1 MLGDARWLYFI
12 IAAFALGVGVRSFF
26 EVGLPEVAFVA
37 LVGLVVAWGGRG
49 VARGNPTPALFCG
62 LAIFALSLGMARMEI
77 ATWSESVPFFEEKL
91 DGKVTLEGLINREP
105 DERAVTTHLY
115 IKTDHGLVLAMTP
128 KGEEWSYGDRVSVVG
143 KLAKPESFET
153 DLGREFNY
161 RGYLLAKGVAYTIS
175 FAEVELLENNAGN
188 PALAL
193 ILESKRAFIS
203 KLEGLIPEP
212 EAGLSL
218 GLLLGVKRAMGDSL
232 EESFRRAGIIHIVVL
247 SGYNLA
253 LVSGFI
259 VLVLGALFGRRF
271 SAVIGIVGILA
282 FAVMVGLS
290 ATVVRASIMA
300 VLLLIMGLTGRVYL
314 VLRGLFVAGALMIIW
329 NPYSLAF
336 DVGFQLS
343 FLATLGL
350 IVVSPHLEERLRM
363 VPNKW
368 ISVREFLVATLAT
381 QLFVLPILLYQ
392 VGEFSVVAVLVNVLV
407 LPMVPAAMLLSFLT
421 GLAAFVFPPLASVLA
436 LLTYVSLTYIV
447 HLAEWFSSLPLAAF
461 VVPAFPFWLV
471 PVGYALIV
479 WCLWRLDREPDPL
492 KDWTIV
498 EVEEKT

>member
-12 IAAFALGVGVRSFF
+12 IAAFALGVLTRSFYHI
-26 EVGLPEVAFVA
+26 GLPEAVFVA
-37 LVGLVVAWGGRG
+37 LIGLVVAWGGRG
-49 VARGNPTPALFCG
+49 VASGNPAPALFRG
-62 LAIFALSLGMARMEI
+62 LIIFAFALGIVRLEI
-77 ATWSESVPFFEEKL
+77 ASWNEVLPYFENNLGEKVVI
-91 DGKVTLEGLINREP
+91 DGQIAREP
-105 DERAVTTHLY
+105 DERAINTHLY
-115 IKTDHGLVLAMTP
+115 VKTEHGWLLVITP
-128 KGEEWSYGDRVSVVG
+128 NGQEWNYGDRIRVTG
-143 KLAKPESFET
+143 KIDKPESFQT

-161 RGYLLAKGVAYTIS
+161 RGYLLARGVAYMTT
-175 FAEVELLENNAGN
+175 FAEVELLQADQGN
-188 PALAL
+188 LVISS
-193 ILESKRAFIS
+193 ILKAKHGFMGR
-203 KLEGLIPEP
+203 LERLIPEP

-218 GLLLGVKRAMGDSL
+218 GLLLGVKRALGEDL
-232 EESFRRAGIIHIVVL
+232 EEAFRRAGIIHIVVL

-253 LVSGFI
+253 IVSGFI
-259 VLVLGALFGRRF
+259 LLVLGALFGRRF

-300 VLLLIMGLTGRVYL
+300 VLLLILGLTGRVYL
-314 VLRGLFVAGALMIIW
+314 VLRGLFVAGALMILW

-350 IVVSPHLEERLRM
+350 IVVSPHLEERLRI

-368 ISVREFLVATLAT
+368 FSVREFLVATLAT

-421 GLAAFVFPPLASVLA
+421 GLAAFIFPPLASILA
-436 LLTYVSLTYIV
+436 LVTYVSLAYII
-447 HLAEWFSSLPLAAF
+447 HLAEWFSALPLAAF

-471 PVGYALIV
+471 PIGYALIA

-492 KDWTIV
+492 KSWTIV
-498 EVEEKT
+498 EEKT